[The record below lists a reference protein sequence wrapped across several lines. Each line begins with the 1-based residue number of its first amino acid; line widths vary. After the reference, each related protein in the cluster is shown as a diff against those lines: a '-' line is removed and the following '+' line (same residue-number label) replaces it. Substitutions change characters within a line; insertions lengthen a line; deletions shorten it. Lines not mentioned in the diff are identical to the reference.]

1 MPLLEVTEEPISV
14 ALSLFE
20 SLFNT
25 Q

>member
-20 SLFNT
+20 SFFNT